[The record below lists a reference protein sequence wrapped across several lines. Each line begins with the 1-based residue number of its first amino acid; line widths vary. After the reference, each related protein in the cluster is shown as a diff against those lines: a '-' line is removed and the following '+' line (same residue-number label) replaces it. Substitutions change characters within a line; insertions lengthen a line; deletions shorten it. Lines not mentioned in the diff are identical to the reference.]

1 MVLIFRVKDSA
12 VVTSGGRARGNGEDL
27 CVGVRT
33 IGSAVLPPVAHRL
46 QSNLHAQARSWFDAE
61 HRGGT
66 DLAEQ
71 DPHGHMWSVG
81 PIRNRPRMVEQ
92 CWHGCCLRARRV
104 FKTTVL
110 NTLNTTLSIA

>member
-12 VVTSGGRARGNGEDL
+12 VVTSGGRTRGNGEDL

-66 DLAEQ
+66 DLAKQ
-71 DPHGHMWSVG
+71 DPQAYAQLVS
-81 PIRNRPRMVEQ
+81 P
-92 CWHGCCLRARRV
+92 
-104 FKTTVL
+104 
-110 NTLNTTLSIA
+110 